1 MEIVV
6 WPCSWFNNCLLYP
19 SYLQYKKKIS
29 WIIDYVVNLDDR
41 KSRSGYLFFLTM
53 VGWARKVA
61 RKLAFLGQCTKDGK
75 KNHV

>member
-1 MEIVV
+1 MLLTLMIGSQGVV
-6 WPCSWFNNCLLYP
+6 IC
-19 SYLQYKKKIS
+19 
-29 WIIDYVVNLDDR
+29 
-41 KSRSGYLFFLTM
+41 FFLTM